1 MVVFTLLTLQVVV
14 ITMPVHVLEPS
25 APVACATV
33 LWATI
38 VPIRPIPRTVVQVVL
53 QPKLPVVQPQLIH
66 RVTPVAVVISE
77 VVASAVAVPVL
88 QVEAVASVV
97 AVEAVLLVAMQV
109 DADNMNSEQLIVNSD
124 K

>member
-1 MVVFTLLTLQVVV
+1 
-14 ITMPVHVLEPS
+14 
-25 APVACATV
+25 
-33 LWATI
+33 
-38 VPIRPIPRTVVQVVL
+38 
-53 QPKLPVVQPQLIH
+53 
-66 RVTPVAVVISE
+66 VVISE

-109 DADNMNSEQLIVNSD
+109 DADNMNSEQLIVNSE